1 MSDGMAAAGGWARVS
16 RAYHLGLKAS
26 VIALAVAAGFA
37 VLVMIGVTCLDVVLR
52 LFRFPLRGAY
62 DVVNIAGTLALVCAL
77 PYTTA
82 VKGHVA
88 VELLFHKLG
97 GRGRWVLDTAIR
109 LLIIALFS
117 AFTWQGWRYA
127 EMLKAK
133 GQVTPTLK
141 VPEFWVAYP
150 VAVACALVVLVTWHH
165 LWNPGREM
173 IKP

>member
-1 MSDGMAAAGGWARVS
+1 MSQDMAAAGAWARVS
-16 RAYHLGLKAS
+16 VAYSLALKAV
-26 VIALAVAAGFA
+26 VIALAVAAGCA
-37 VLVMIGVTCLDVVLR
+37 VLVMIGVTFVDVVLR
-52 LFRFPLRGAY
+52 LFRAPLKGAY
-62 DVVNIAGTLALVCAL
+62 DVVNIAGTLALACAL

-97 GRGRWVLDTAIR
+97 GRGRWVLDTTIR

-127 EMLKAK
+127 GMLRVKA
-133 GQVTPTLK
+133 QVTPTLK